1 MPKVSAEL
9 FKSLR
14 DFLRRVRP
22 ARHELHDDDEAW
34 LCRYCAALALVDVK
48 HVRSLRS
55 GEHPLRALPPGST
68 LDDLFGLIPREAVID
83 IRRLS
88 RRFQKTTG
96 REWLSRSVTFDPHVW
111 VANIGASPD
120 VLVDDCLLDLKTAM
134 RPHLD
139 RLWLDQ
145 LLLYTLVVGD
155 RRKVKRLGYHL
166 VRQDRTVYWP
176 VEEFLA
182 RAAGV
187 AEVDV
192 EGLSQEFF
200 SIAARSSFLPR
211 EKRWGEPTRS
221 GIT

>member
-1 MPKVSAEL
+1 VSTPFGPCHL
-9 FKSLR
+9 
-14 DFLRRVRP
+14 
-22 ARHELHDDDEAW
+22 
-34 LCRYCAALALVDVK
+34 
-48 HVRSLRS
+48 
-55 GEHPLRALPPGST
+55 GST